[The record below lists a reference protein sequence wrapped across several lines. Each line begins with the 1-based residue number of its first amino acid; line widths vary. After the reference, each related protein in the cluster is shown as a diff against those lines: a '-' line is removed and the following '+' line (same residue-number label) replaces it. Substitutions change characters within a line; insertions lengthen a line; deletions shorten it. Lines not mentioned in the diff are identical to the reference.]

1 MRLPYA
7 YLIWIIRIYEFWD
20 QKFPYSMEKFS
31 PERKGIFLKSNTTKR
46 PKASFEIVYSKSS
59 IIAQIFCHPELKIFE
74 SKI

>member
-1 MRLPYA
+1 MDYKDL
-7 YLIWIIRIYEFWD
+7 RILGPKISLFYG
-20 QKFPYSMEKFS
+20 KIS
-31 PERKGIFLKSNTTKR
+31 PERKGIFLKSNPTKR